1 MEFQPTKEQSDII
14 NADLSPHCVIACPGS
29 GKTATAVRRLL
40 KIRTRLQD
48 ARGYI
53 ALFSY
58 SNIAVETFRGRY
70 RELSAGLPPF
80 ADRVLIETAD
90 AFLASYILR
99 PHGGR
104 VMEASRA
111 PFLVTGN
118 EPFLRGAKISDG
130 TYPHDISELRI
141 KFLPSLGQF
150 EFAVQPPGRAA
161 IVVDSGVAQ
170 AAIRKVGKMG
180 AYTYELARYWS
191 LLTLVEE
198 PRILKALA
206 TRFPHLLV
214 DEAQDIG
221 PLHGLLISLLSEA
234 GSIVSL
240 VGDPNQGIYDFAG
253 ADGSFLRDYAK
264 TAGVTCFPLS
274 ENRRSVATIVD
285 ASNSFAVTKS
295 TPYRTA
301 CDRTHGVFYLQY
313 DEDNVDALVTTFK
326 AILEANKYTAAEAAV
341 LCRSASTVD
350 RLKGGGHA
358 VGQGATERFA
368 LSALARDRHGDIAA
382 SFEHATAGL
391 VKLLASP
398 ENNLYRDILDTSAT
412 GNVKVLRRLLWGFV
426 RSAANGLPDT
436 QMPGKGKW
444 HPQLKKRL
452 ALLLDEMEARTCYK
466 RSPTWTSNLTVAKL
480 GDEPLWKTDLA
491 QGDEAAIRVDTVH
504 QAKGEGIAAVL
515 FVART
520 ADLTKLL
527 AGMHTEEGRI
537 GYVAVTRAE
546 DLLVIGV
553 PNTAPKKTGKELE
566 GRGIRAWPA

>member
-40 KIRTRLQD
+40 EIRTRLQD
-48 ARGYI
+48 NRGHI

-70 RELSAGLPPF
+70 RDLSAGLPAF
-80 ADRVLIETAD
+80 ANRVLIETAD
-90 AFLASYILR
+90 AFVASYILR
-99 PHGGR
+99 PHGAR

-118 EPFLRGAKISDG
+118 EPFLRGARISDG
-130 TYPHDISELRI
+130 VYPHDISELRI
-141 KFLPSLGQF
+141 RFLPSRQF

-161 IVVDSGVAQ
+161 ILVDSGEAK
-170 AAIRKVGKMG
+170 AAIKKVGKMG

-191 LLTLVEE
+191 LLTLAKEQ
-198 PRILKALA
+198 RILQALA
-206 TRFPHLLV
+206 KRFPHLLV

-221 PLHGLLISLLSEA
+221 PLHGLLISLLSNA
-234 GSIVSL
+234 GSILSL

-253 ADGSFLRDYAK
+253 ADGSFLRDYAQ
-264 TAGVTCFPLS
+264 TAGVACLPLS
-274 ENRRSVATIVD
+274 ENRRSVRTIVA
-285 ASNSFAVTKS
+285 ASNAFAVTKS
-295 TPYRTA
+295 TPYRAA
-301 CDRTHGVFYLQY
+301 CERTHGAFYLHY
-313 DEDNVDALVTTFK
+313 DENNIDALVTAFK
-326 AILEANKYTAAEAAV
+326 AILEANKYTSAEAAV
-341 LCRSASTVD
+341 LCRSTSTVD
-350 RLKGGGHA
+350 KLKGGGDA
-358 VGQGATERFA
+358 VGQGATESFA
-368 LSALARDRHGDIAA
+368 LSALARDRAGDIAT

-391 VKLLASP
+391 LKLLATP
-398 ENNLYRDILDTSAT
+398 ENTLYRDILDASAA
-412 GNVKVLRRLLWGFV
+412 GDVKILRRLLWGFV
-426 RSAANGLPDT
+426 RSCADGLPDT
-436 QMPGKGKW
+436 QLPGRNKW

-452 ALLLDEMEARTCYK
+452 ASLLEEIEAQTSYK
-466 RSPTWTSNLTVAKL
+466 RSPTWTNNLTVAKL

-491 QGDEAAIRVDTVH
+491 QVDEAVIRVDTVH

-520 ADLTKLL
+520 VELNKLL

-546 DLLVIGV
+546 DLLIIGV
-553 PNTAPKKTGKELE
+553 PNTASKKTVKELE
-566 GRGIRAWPA
+566 GRGVRLWPA

>member
-40 KIRTRLQD
+40 EIRTRLQD
-48 ARGYI
+48 RRGYI

-58 SNIAVETFRGRY
+58 SNIAVETFRCRY
-70 RELSAGLPPF
+70 RELSGGLPAF

-111 PFLVTGN
+111 PFFVTGN
-118 EPFLRGAKISDG
+118 EPFLRSARISDG
-130 TYPHDISELRI
+130 AYPHDISELRI
-141 KFLPSLGQF
+141 RFLPSRQF
-150 EFAVQPPGRAA
+150 EFAVQPTGRAA
-161 IVVDSGVAQ
+161 IVVDSGEAK
-170 AAIRKVGKMG
+170 AAIKKVGKMG

-191 LLTLVEE
+191 LLTLAKEQ
-198 PRILKALA
+198 RILKALA
-206 TRFPHLLV
+206 KRFPHLLV

-221 PLHGLLISLLSEA
+221 PLHGLLISLLSNA

-253 ADGSFLRDYAK
+253 ADGSFLREYAQK
-264 TAGVTCFPLS
+264 KGVTCFPLS
-274 ENRRSVATIVD
+274 ENRRSVGTIVA
-285 ASNSFAVTKS
+285 ASNALAATES
-295 TPYRTA
+295 TPYRA
-301 CDRTHGVFYLQY
+301 VCDRTHGAFYLQY
-313 DEDNVDALVTTFK
+313 DEDNIDALVTAFR
-326 AILEANKYTAAEAAV
+326 AILEANKYTSAEAAV
-341 LCRSASTVD
+341 LCRSTSTVD
-350 RLKGGGHA
+350 KLKGSGHA
-358 VGQGATERFA
+358 VGQGATESFA
-368 LSALARDRHGDIAA
+368 LSALARDRTRDIAA
-382 SFEHATAGL
+382 SFAHATAGL
-391 VKLLASP
+391 IKLLATP
-398 ENNLYRDILDTSAT
+398 ESTLYRDILDASSAED
-412 GNVKVLRRLLWGFV
+412 VKVLRRLLWGFV
-426 RSAANGLPDT
+426 RSVANGLPDT
-436 QMPGKGKW
+436 QMPGKKKW
-444 HPQLKKRL
+444 HPQLKRHL
-452 ALLLDEMEARTCYK
+452 ALLLDEIEARTSYK
-466 RSPTWTSNLTVAKL
+466 RSPTWTNNLTVAKL

-491 QGDEAAIRVDTVH
+491 QVDEAVIRVDTVH

-553 PNTAPKKTGKELE
+553 PNTAPKKMVNELE
-566 GRGIRAWPA
+566 GRGVRAWLA